1 MWQVQP
7 SRKIPDWMIAEIR
20 RHHPNISGKYLS
32 QLLLSRGISTPE
44 KLTRFL
50 EIDSYQPASPAEFGA
65 EMQQA
70 IARLTLAY
78 QRCISHNNP
87 EKIVIW
93 GDFDPDG
100 ITAIAVLWEGLR
112 QFFGSSVSYTIP
124 NRLTDSH
131 GLNQRGIETLAA
143 QGCSLIITCDTGS
156 TNLAELQL
164 AQNLG
169 IDVIITDHH
178 TLPPTRP
185 PVVAIINPR
194 NLPSDHPLYHLS
206 GVAIAY
212 KLVEALYMALPGVS
226 QQPLENLLDLVA
238 IGLIADLVEI
248 TGDCRYLA
256 KRGIQQLQKQQKN
269 PTRPGVSQLL
279 KLCKNNG
286 DRPTDISFGIGPRIN
301 AVSRIYGDVSCVV
314 ELLTTRDTQQAYK
327 LAWNTEIANSRRRE
341 LQKNL
346 AYDVRK
352 KLQKIDLSTT
362 YAIVLSDPQWYVG
375 LLGLVAGQIAQ
386 EYRRPTIL
394 LTTEGGTETGLA
406 RGSAS
411 SIHPIDLYDLVYSQR
426 HLLHSFGGHPF
437 AASLSLPIENI
448 PIFKQVIDQQLRQRM
463 GGILLPQ
470 SPIIVDLVCTVAE
483 LGYNLFQE
491 LKLLEPCGIGNPVP
505 KLLIKN
511 CWFENVWN
519 KNIVDLRRKQVKYIK
534 TTYQLF
540 DDSTESGFP
549 GVWWGHYKEELPPG
563 RYDAIVELDFNTNRS
578 KCEVRLLAVCPA
590 LSEAE
595 INPPLITVEIVDFRN
610 REHGES
616 TVLLGEN
623 NPIESSY
630 LVVSNCPTSW
640 EELTAKFI
648 EAFNAEKKLA
658 IAYSLP
664 PRISPPE
671 VWEKLTEIADNL
683 SHNHQGISP
692 QELREILGIG
702 DIALSRGLDCLKS
715 LGYQIELA
723 EDTPSNKQLYI
734 TSQTTADG
742 GDICE
747 DDDDFATL
755 LDIFFITIEEEKF
768 TRQYFCEV
776 SLETIQ
782 ATCRM
787 SQLKSIYS
795 FPG

>member
-100 ITAIAVLWEGLR
+100 ITATAVLWEGLR

-256 KRGIQQLQKQQKN
+256 KRGFN
-269 PTRPGVSQLL
+269 NS
-279 KLCKNNG
+279 KNN
-286 DRPTDISFGIGPRIN
+286 RKTPP
-301 AVSRIYGDVSCVV
+301 V
-314 ELLTTRDTQQAYK
+314 
-327 LAWNTEIANSRRRE
+327 RE
-341 LQKNL
+341 F
-346 AYDVRK
+346 
-352 KLQKIDLSTT
+352 
-362 YAIVLSDPQWYVG
+362 P
-375 LLGLVAGQIAQ
+375 
-386 EYRRPTIL
+386 
-394 LTTEGGTETGLA
+394 
-406 RGSAS
+406 
-411 SIHPIDLYDLVYSQR
+411 
-426 HLLHSFGGHPF
+426 
-437 AASLSLPIENI
+437 
-448 PIFKQVIDQQLRQRM
+448 
-463 GGILLPQ
+463 
-470 SPIIVDLVCTVAE
+470 
-483 LGYNLFQE
+483 
-491 LKLLEPCGIGNPVP
+491 
-505 KLLIKN
+505 N
-511 CWFENVWN
+511 C
-519 KNIVDLRRKQVKYIK
+519 
-534 TTYQLF
+534 
-540 DDSTESGFP
+540 
-549 GVWWGHYKEELPPG
+549 
-563 RYDAIVELDFNTNRS
+563 
-578 KCEVRLLAVCPA
+578 
-590 LSEAE
+590 
-595 INPPLITVEIVDFRN
+595 
-610 REHGES
+610 
-616 TVLLGEN
+616 
-623 NPIESSY
+623 
-630 LVVSNCPTSW
+630 
-640 EELTAKFI
+640 
-648 EAFNAEKKLA
+648 
-658 IAYSLP
+658 
-664 PRISPPE
+664 
-671 VWEKLTEIADNL
+671 
-683 SHNHQGISP
+683 
-692 QELREILGIG
+692 
-702 DIALSRGLDCLKS
+702 
-715 LGYQIELA
+715 
-723 EDTPSNKQLYI
+723 
-734 TSQTTADG
+734 
-742 GDICE
+742 
-747 DDDDFATL
+747 
-755 LDIFFITIEEEKF
+755 
-768 TRQYFCEV
+768 
-776 SLETIQ
+776 
-782 ATCRM
+782 
-787 SQLKSIYS
+787 
-795 FPG
+795 